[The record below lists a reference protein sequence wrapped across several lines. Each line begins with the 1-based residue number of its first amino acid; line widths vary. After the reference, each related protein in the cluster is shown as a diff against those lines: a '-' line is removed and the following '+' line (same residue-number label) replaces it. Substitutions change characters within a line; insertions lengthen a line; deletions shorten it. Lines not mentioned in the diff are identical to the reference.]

1 MTMPRLLSSALY
13 AAASLVLIGAIAMP
27 SIAMAAEERHVLDAP
42 LTQAPGRQLMA
53 ISVTYGPGQSTQP
66 HHHGGDAFVYVL
78 SGHIRS
84 QMAGSPVRVYGSG
97 ESWFEPAGTHHVV
110 SGNASKSEP
119 ATMLVVFVSLP
130 QTELTTMD
138 APSAQP
144 PARTHSR

>member
-1 MTMPRLLSSALY
+1 MPRLSSFAHC
-13 AAASLVLIGAIAMP
+13 AAVALVLLWGVAMP
-27 SIAMAAEERHVLDAP
+27 SIAMAAEEHRVLNAS

-53 ISVTYGPGQSTQP
+53 ISVTYAPGQSTGP

-84 QMAGSPVRVYGSG
+84 QMAEGPVRVYGPG
-97 ESWFEPAGTHHVV
+97 ESWFEPAGMAHVI
-110 SGNASKSEP
+110 SGNASKGEP

-130 QTELTTMD
+130 QAELTTMD

-144 PARTHSR
+144 PARTQSR

>member
-1 MTMPRLLSSALY
+1 MPRLLSSALY
-13 AAASLVLIGAIAMP
+13 AAASLVLIGAVAMP
-27 SIAMAAEERHVLDAP
+27 SVALAAEEHHVLDAP

-53 ISVTYGPGQSTQP
+53 ISVTYGPGQSTRP

-97 ESWFEPAGTHHVV
+97 ESWFEPAGAHHVV